1 MKFTIFTKMLMLG
14 AAAAALAAC
23 GSQPAPTAAPTAAPQ
38 PTAIPPTAVPPTAT
52 PVPPT
57 ATAVPPTATP
67 IPPTAAPAPKT
78 GSGLINDV
86 IERMS
91 KETPYRMEMTM
102 TAKGLPASAGIGDA
116 PFIFAKG
123 EINGKNSH
131 MQMGGVIFSLFTGDP
146 EKPLEMITV
155 GEDTYVKGPAPLFG
169 APDNKWYTMTG
180 GSSSVA
186 SNPAAGIFVAKGNNQ
201 VKDSDFTKSGSETVD
216 GKKCDIYLGSKDALQ
231 KAYDG
236 LGTSGEDTAKI
247 EAGEYKIWIC
257 DDGYLHKLSMT
268 LKTDFTGNGTMMD
281 MLIVA
286 HMYDFGSNIKIE
298 RPANP
303 QASKAP
309 SLDMLLP
316 TPTPK
321 K

>member
-1 MKFTIFTKMLMLG
+1 MMRYTISAKIFALG
-14 AAAAALAAC
+14 AVATFLAAC
-23 GSQPAPTAAPTAAPQ
+23 GSQPAPTSAPVAPQ
-38 PTAIPPTAVPPTAT
+38 PTAILPTAVPPTAT
-52 PVPPT
+52 AAPPT

-67 IPPTAAPAPKT
+67 IPPTATTAPKT
-78 GSGLINDV
+78 GGMISDV

-91 KETPYRMEMTM
+91 KETPYRMEITM
-102 TAKGLPASAGIGDA
+102 TAKGMPASAGIGDA
-116 PFIFAKG
+116 PVIFAKG
-123 EINGKNSH
+123 EVNGKNSH
-131 MQMGGVIFSLFTGDP
+131 MQMGGVIFALFTGDP
-146 EKPLEMITV
+146 EKPMEMLTI
-155 GEDTYVKGPAPLFG
+155 GDDTYVKGPAPLFG
-169 APDNKWYTMTG
+169 APDSKWYTMTG
-180 GSSSVA
+180 GSSSVV
-186 SNPAAGIFVAKGNNQ
+186 SNPAAGIFGEKGDNQ

-216 GKKCDIYLGSKDALQ
+216 GKKCDIYLGNKDALQ

-236 LGTSGEDTAKI
+236 LGTSGEDAAKI

-268 LKTDFTGNGTMMD
+268 LKTDFTGNGIMMD

-286 HMYDFGSNIKIE
+286 HMYDFGANIKIE

-303 QASKAP
+303 QAAKEP
-309 SLDMLLP
+309 SFDALMA

>member
-1 MKFTIFTKMLMLG
+1 
-14 AAAAALAAC
+14 
-23 GSQPAPTAAPTAAPQ
+23 
-38 PTAIPPTAVPPTAT
+38 
-52 PVPPT
+52 
-57 ATAVPPTATP
+57 
-67 IPPTAAPAPKT
+67 
-78 GSGLINDV
+78 
-86 IERMS
+86 
-91 KETPYRMEMTM
+91 
-102 TAKGLPASAGIGDA
+102 
-116 PFIFAKG
+116 
-123 EINGKNSH
+123 
-131 MQMGGVIFSLFTGDP
+131 
-146 EKPLEMITV
+146 
-155 GEDTYVKGPAPLFG
+155 
-169 APDNKWYTMTG
+169 MTG

-186 SNPAAGIFVAKGNNQ
+186 SNPAAGIFGEKGDNE
-201 VKDSDFTKSGSETVD
+201 VKESDFTKSGSETVD

-268 LKTDFTGNGTMMD
+268 LKTDFTGNGAMMD
-281 MLIVA
+281 LLIVA
-286 HMYDFGSNIKIE
+286 HMYDFGANIKIE

-303 QASKAP
+303 QASKEP